1 MVRRVGSVAYELDL
15 PTSWKIHRVFHTSL
29 LRPFRASGWTPTTV
43 TGIEDEVETE
53 DDEPYDVEKLLQ
65 WRWRGPSQRR
75 VKEYLVLWK
84 DWSIDDASWV
94 PEEHFDH
101 PRELR
106 KMIARDKPIE
116 DPS

>member
-1 MVRRVGSVAYELDL
+1 MDIG
-15 PTSWKIHRVFHTSL
+15 TKT
-29 LRPFRASGWTPTTV
+29 TTV
-43 TGIEDEVETE
+43 PSGYQPTDQEEFMNPVMKE
-53 DDEPYDVEKLLQ
+53 YFREKLLR

-84 DWSIDDASWV
+84 NWSIDDASWV
-94 PEEHFDH
+94 PEENFDY
-101 PRELR
+101 PRELK